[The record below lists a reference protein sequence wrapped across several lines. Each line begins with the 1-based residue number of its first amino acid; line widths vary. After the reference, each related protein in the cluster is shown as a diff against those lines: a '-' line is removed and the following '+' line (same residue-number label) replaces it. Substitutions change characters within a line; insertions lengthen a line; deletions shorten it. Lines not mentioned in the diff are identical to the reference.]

1 LATSFHTHGPLFH
14 VKKTSKT
21 YLKHPPLAPLFP
33 SAYHTT
39 PYIIIHDALLAF
51 QAEKL
56 KARRIM
62 LAQLKICKV
71 DSNIIKINYYLL
83 FDVSRFVL
91 AEAKLQCKDKNL
103 KN

>member
-1 LATSFHTHGPLFH
+1 
-14 VKKTSKT
+14 
-21 YLKHPPLAPLFP
+21 
-33 SAYHTT
+33 
-39 PYIIIHDALLAF
+39 
-51 QAEKL
+51 
-56 KARRIM
+56 M